1 MAWLKSPTAFS
12 HMMRRIGIDADN
24 RRGTSWGPT
33 FLLATPP
40 LVAGVFLLPVHWL
53 FKLAGVA
60 LVTLCSVYAAVH
72 TARQLRHR
80 IAEAE
85 MHREY
90 AREMEARS
98 RVDPVTGL
106 SNRVGFEHDLACMM
120 EDLPLGTK
128 LTVMWIDLHRFI
140 ETNNSLGHAVGDRVL
155 QEAAERLRANVP
167 DGAAISRF
175 SSDEF
180 VVAAK
185 LASAVKAQEI
195 ASALR
200 DALAQPYRVKGH
212 RIESGSM
219 IGVAAMPDD
228 AITQSGLLQ
237 AADLALYHAK
247 ASGPNEVRFFHDSMT
262 RALARKKEIEAELR
276 AAIQR
281 DELSIFFQPI
291 FDLRTGRIR
300 CFEALVR
307 WFHPE
312 KGELYPDE
320 FIPVAEDTGLIITLG
335 NWITRQA
342 AKAAT
347 SWPEH
352 VTLAVNLSPVQIK
365 APGAA
370 LGILAAVRDAG
381 LAPSRLELELT
392 ENLFLEDDE
401 NTAAFIDMLS
411 AEGIHFSL
419 DDFGTGYSS
428 LSYINRH
435 PFRTIKVDRSFVSGV
450 NAATCSE
457 AIIRAVAEMGRT
469 LDMEIVAEGLETIDQ
484 VHSVRAAGCTLGQG
498 YYFSRAVPDFT
509 AAMLLAQEQSR
520 LDRVQSS
527 VVHPIGPE
535 PMHKK
540 AG

>member
-1 MAWLKSPTAFS
+1 MRWLGVDAQPWRSAWA
-12 HMMRRIGIDADN
+12 
-24 RRGTSWGPT
+24 GPA
-33 FLLATPP
+33 FLLASPL
-40 LVAGVFLLPVHWL
+40 LVASLFVLPLPWLLTL
-53 FKLAGVA
+53 TGVA
-60 LVTLCSVYAAVH
+60 LVTFMSIYAAIR
-72 TARQLRHR
+72 TRYQLRDQ
-80 IAEAE
+80 IDQAA

-90 AREMEARS
+90 ARDMEERS
-98 RVDPVTGL
+98 RADPVTGL
-106 SNRVGFEHDLACMM
+106 SNRVGFEHDVARMI
-120 EDLPLGTK
+120 EDLSLGTK
-128 LTVMWIDLHRFI
+128 LVVMWVDLHRFI
-140 ETNNSLGHAVGDRVL
+140 ETNNSLGHAVGDQVL
-155 QEAAERLRANVP
+155 QEAAERLRQNVP
-167 DGAAISRF
+167 ENAALSRF
-175 SSDEF
+175 ASDEF
-180 VVAAK
+180 VVAVHVP
-185 LASAVKAQEI
+185 SVEKAQQI
-195 ASALR
+195 ANAMR
-200 DALAQPYRVKGH
+200 DALAQPYRIKGH

-219 IGVAAMPDD
+219 IGVAALPDD
-228 AITQSGLLQ
+228 AISQKNLLQ

-262 RALARKKEIEAELR
+262 RTLARKKEIEAELR

-320 FIPVAEDTGLIITLG
+320 FIPVAEETGLIITLG

-401 NTAAFIDMLS
+401 HTSAFINILTE
-411 AEGIHFSL
+411 EGIHFSL

-428 LSYINRH
+428 LAYINRH

-450 NAATCSE
+450 NAGTCSE

-509 AAMLLAQEQSR
+509 AAMLLAQEQCR
-520 LDRVQSS
+520 LDEVSS
-527 VVHPIGPE
+527 GTVHPIGPD
-535 PMHKK
+535 PMQKR